1 MKNTFQKRRRGIH
14 TDQTGEAEK
23 EQRKDLP
30 AASRSVSVC
39 CTFLYYLLPIL

>member
-1 MKNTFQKRRRGIH
+1 MKTHFKKDDAAS
-14 TDQTGEAEK
+14 DQTGEAVNE
-23 EQRKDLP
+23 RKDLP